1 VRDRELDSSSDKSAF
16 PIVNLITRRDA
27 VMIFASLNE
36 SKLGLQ
42 GFTGQMNPM
51 HKASFMESMV

>member
-1 VRDRELDSSSDKSAF
+1 
-16 PIVNLITRRDA
+16 LITRRDA

-36 SKLGLQ
+36 SKLRLQ

>member
-1 VRDRELDSSSDKSAF
+1 MRDRAIDSNSDKSTF

-27 VMIFASLNE
+27 VIIFASLNE
-36 SKLGLQ
+36 SKLRLQ
-42 GFTGQMNPM
+42 GFTGQKNPM

>member
-1 VRDRELDSSSDKSAF
+1 VRDRAIASSSDKSAL

-27 VMIFASLNE
+27 VIFASLNE
-36 SKLGLQ
+36 SKLRLH

-51 HKASFMESMV
+51 HNTSFMESMV

>member
-1 VRDRELDSSSDKSAF
+1 
-16 PIVNLITRRDA
+16 LITRRDA

-36 SKLGLQ
+36 SKLSLQ

>member
-1 VRDRELDSSSDKSAF
+1 VRDRAIDSSSDKSAF

-36 SKLGLQ
+36 SKLRLQ
-42 GFTGQMNPM
+42 RFTGQMNPM